1 MTFRWAKR
9 FIFVAGLLGLLASAC
24 TSAEPTATL
33 RPPPPTPIPTA
44 TPVPAPTATPV
55 VAPGPQGSHGGSLTV
70 AGAAAIPHRDVHQS
84 VQETLTTLGPGLAYS
99 RLLRLRSGEDFEQ
112 PHLLLECDLCESWE
126 LNKDMV
132 FEFRLRPDVYWQ
144 DLAPVHGRPL
154 VAEDLVFSYERLRT
168 PGWPNAA
175 LLSSFGVIQATG
187 DRTLSLELAVTDA
200 DALLSLADGHS
211 KIVAPEVV
219 AEYGDLKDSP
229 VVGTGPW
236 VWQET
241 APAAGPVL
249 LRNTDYFEPGLP
261 FLDELRIAVFQNG
274 GPLREG
280 GQPVAAAYVAGLVD
294 VASVFPGEWEPIDRV
309 GRPFQSTV
317 SRQLGQ
323 GIVLALNTA
332 TSPLQDQ
339 AVRQA
344 VFQAIDPWDYLDT
357 VWPDQGFASVGIPV
371 FRADWLLNR
380 SDMRQDY
387 FADPVRGR
395 ELLAESGLDLPLDI
409 EVALHAALAVD
420 GWGPQDRLLAQKLE
434 HDLLDVGFNPTI
446 RLMNPE
452 QFDELVVGPNREF
465 QLAVG
470 PMPPTSTPNRFLF
483 GLLHS
488 DGRWNIA
495 QHQDT
500 GLNAL
505 IEQQAG
511 EFDANLRQRRL
522 EEIQRHVLDQAY
534 LFSPVTASFRWV
546 YTDDLRGFAPNTA
559 LSEYNYWSRVWLDR

>member
-9 FIFVAGLLGLLASAC
+9 FIFVAGLLGLLALAC

-144 DLAPVHGRPL
+144 DLAPVYGRPL

-219 AEYGDLKDSP
+219 AENGDLKDSP
-229 VVGTGPW
+229 VIGTGPW

-241 APAAGPVL
+241 APAAGPAL
-249 LRNTDYFEPGLP
+249 LRNAAYFETGLP
-261 FLDELRIAVFQNG
+261 FLDELKIAVIQNAG
-274 GPLREG
+274 LPEEG
-280 GQPVAAAYVAGLVD
+280 VQPTAAAYAAGLVD
-294 VASVFPGEWEPIDRV
+294 VASVAPREWESLSKAERS
-309 GRPFQSTV
+309 FESTV

-323 GIVLALNTA
+323 GIVLALNSKT
-332 TSPLQDQ
+332 PQLQDPT
-339 AVRQA
+339 VRRA

-420 GWGPQDRLLAQKLE
+420 GSGPQDRLLAQKLE

-511 EFDANLRQRRL
+511 EFDANRRQRRL